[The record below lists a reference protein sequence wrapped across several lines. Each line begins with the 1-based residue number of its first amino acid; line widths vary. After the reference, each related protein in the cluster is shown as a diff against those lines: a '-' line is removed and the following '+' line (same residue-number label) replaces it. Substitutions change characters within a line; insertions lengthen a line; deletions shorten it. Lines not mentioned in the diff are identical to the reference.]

1 VFAWGSLALRLSE
14 LLTEATLLFAY
25 ASLTVRSS
33 KLRPEM
39 NLARSL
45 EVRLGIA

>member
-1 VFAWGSLALRLSE
+1 VRSLALRSSE

-33 KLRPEM
+33 ELRPEM
-39 NLARSL
+39 NWARSL
-45 EVRLGIA
+45 EVHLGVA